1 MLFCTD
7 ACSGG
12 GGAGGSYVEHVCVS
26 VINKKQITSNNV
38 CSFDYSISTCVGF
51 PDKLPLL
58 Q

>member
-1 MLFCTD
+1 MLFSTD

-12 GGAGGSYVEHVCVS
+12 GGAGDSIECVCVS
-26 VINKKQITSNNV
+26 VINKKQITSNNL
-38 CSFDYSISTCVGF
+38 CSFDYSISTCVDF